1 MLKGFSYS
9 DRLVKP
15 HHKIARPVEDAD
27 IARVRTE
34 AEILF
39 ALCNTKVGIYKNAL
53 AMSHPQIDDQD
64 PLRFFVNC
72 TSQAIIN
79 PVIIRQTQYQVDSK
93 EGCYSFP
100 DKLPIIV
107 PRSHKITVRCRV
119 MLHPYTG
126 DIGPE
131 IEVECTGKDAF
142 IFQHEMDHFEGK
154 YIHAVE

>member
-15 HHKIARPVEDAD
+15 HHKIARFVEVEDHD
-27 IARVRTE
+27 RVRKE

-39 ALCNTKVGIYKNAL
+39 ALCNTKFGIYKSAL

-64 PLRFFVNC
+64 PLRFFVIC

-79 PVIIRQTQYQVDSK
+79 PVMVRQTQHQVDSN
-93 EGCYSFP
+93 EGCFSFP

-107 PRSHKITVRCRV
+107 PRSSKITVRCRV
-119 MLHPYTG
+119 LMYPYNG
-126 DIGPE
+126 ELGPE
-131 IEVECTGKDAF
+131 IEAECTGKDAF